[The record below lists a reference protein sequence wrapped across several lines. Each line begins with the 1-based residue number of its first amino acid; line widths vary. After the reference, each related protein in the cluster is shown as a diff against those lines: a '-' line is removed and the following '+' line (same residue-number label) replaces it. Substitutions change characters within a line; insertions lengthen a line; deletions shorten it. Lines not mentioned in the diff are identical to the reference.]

1 MAKTKKKLTNR
12 GTIHERAVAR
22 REVGRLRD
30 QRLRPT
36 TLLRY
41 CNCVTLFVDWLEQ
54 GARPIP
60 GQPDEW
66 DAAISDYA
74 EHLWETGQGMQFLGD
89 LLSGLPH
96 FMPKVR
102 GNLKE
107 SWNKF
112 GTWGTLL
119 SCPCVRCH
127 LAPKFC

>member
-12 GTIHERAVAR
+12 GTIHERAAAR
-22 REVGRLRD
+22 REIGRLRD

-60 GQPDEW
+60 SPLDEW

-74 EHLWETGQGMQFLGD
+74 EHLWETDQGMQSLGD

-107 SWNKF
+107 SWKF
-112 GTWGTLL
+112 LAHGKLL
-119 SCPCVRCH
+119 SYPFGQCH